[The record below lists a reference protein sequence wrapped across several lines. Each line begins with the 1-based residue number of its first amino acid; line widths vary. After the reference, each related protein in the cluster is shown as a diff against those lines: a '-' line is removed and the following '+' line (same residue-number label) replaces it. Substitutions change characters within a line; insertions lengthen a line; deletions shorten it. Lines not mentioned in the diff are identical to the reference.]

1 MANADVTAAPD
12 DKRGGGGR
20 GNGRPRSAPPDLPSL
35 LLDAR
40 ICYLGMPIVPA
51 VKELLVAQFMW
62 LDFDNP
68 SKPIYLYINSSG
80 THSFTNLNSLLHETI
95 YQNEKMETVE
105 YETEAYAIADMMDYC
120 KSDVYTVNCGMAF
133 GQTAMLLSLG
143 TKGYRAMQPNSS
155 GTDIVI
161 SPCAHLCRWAGILL
175 DKDLKPK
182 ILDFGLAKLDDFGF
196 KGSETKDEGNRS
208 ASAVNPNEGEEMQ
221 DEGPVNEEQTN
232 VNVNVILL
240 MFYYSSPSGEINLLI
255 YIAPSNQ
262 AQSFAAKLWSCN
274 FNSHLANAL
283 IIQGDYQASLSSLE
297 QAYMS
302 ATELHYPELQMFF
315 ATSILH
321 VHLMQCDDVSL
332 VEQAVNQCNLLQ
344 KNWMHLHFLRAIG
357 TTLSM
362 RAGIAADTVAALL
375 FRVLPHPVINV
386 KGRDDTLQELGRT
399 EVVPKSLNPQ
409 WTTKHIITYYFEVV
423 KTLVFHLYNVDE
435 QFQDLEVKM
444 LKLDELELLGE
455 ATCVLSEIIT
465 KSSRSLTIDLM
476 YIEDSIGTNHH
487 GKSGHLTICAEECVN
502 SKITREL
509 VLRCLDLER
518 NF

>member
-1 MANADVTAAPD
+1 MASFGSAA
-12 DKRGGGGR
+12 KGTGLKALEFAL
-20 GNGRPRSAPPDLPSL
+20 S
-35 LLDAR
+35 
-40 ICYLGMPIVPA
+40 ICDSVDMYGFTVDPGY
-51 VKELLVAQFMW
+51 KEWTRYFSESRQGHT
-62 LDFDNP
+62 P
-68 SKPIYLYINSSG
+68 
-80 THSFTNLNSLLHETI
+80 LHE
-95 YQNEKMETVE
+95 
-105 YETEAYAIADMMDYC
+105 
-120 KSDVYTVNCGMAF
+120 
-133 GQTAMLLSLG
+133 
-143 TKGYRAMQPNSS
+143 
-155 GTDIVI
+155 
-161 SPCAHLCRWAGILL
+161 
-175 DKDLKPK
+175 
-182 ILDFGLAKLDDFGF
+182 
-196 KGSETKDEGNRS
+196 DEGNQS
-208 ASAVNPNEGEEMQ
+208 ASAVNPNEGEDMQ
-221 DEGPVNEEQTN
+221 DEGPVNEEQTD

-321 VHLMQCDDVSL
+321 VHLMQWDDVSL
-332 VEQAVNQCNLLQ
+332 VEQAVNQSHVHFVSVSATIPNIEDVGKVEFCDIAEWLRVPVQGIKRQQREAKRQFLLST
-344 KNWMHLHFLRAIG
+344 FA
-357 TTLSM
+357 
-362 RAGIAADTVAALL
+362 
-375 FRVLPHPVINV
+375 VINV
-386 KGRDDTLQELGRT
+386 KGRDDTLQEFGRT

-409 WTTKHIITYYFEVV
+409 WTTKHSITYYFEVV

-435 QFQDLEVKM
+435 QFQDLEVK
-444 LKLDELELLGE
+444 
-455 ATCVLSEIIT
+455 IIT